1 MPLSSCFSS
10 LINLVCVLCLC
21 LSFLFLQFFPY
32 LFGFLLSPPPTPKF
46 GSFLIYF
53 MRTLKVFRQYSFYLN
68 LLRWNFLISLFEFC
82 YGYFWCL
89 FNFVHGGFCWMEVS
103 NFYVAQCISLLL
115 CGFAFEVMIWEV
127 RPLLQGY
134 INIQRDFH
142 PVLLAVRSKI
152 INL

>member
-68 LLRWNFLISLFEFC
+68 LLRWNFIV
-82 YGYFWCL
+82 W
-89 FNFVHGGFCWMEVS
+89 
-103 NFYVAQCISLLL
+103 
-115 CGFAFEVMIWEV
+115 
-127 RPLLQGY
+127 
-134 INIQRDFH
+134 
-142 PVLLAVRSKI
+142 VLLWLFLMPFQLCSWWFLLNGSFQFLCSTMYQSSPLWFCLWGHDLRSPPFTPRLYKYPARFSSSTFSCKK
-152 INL
+152 